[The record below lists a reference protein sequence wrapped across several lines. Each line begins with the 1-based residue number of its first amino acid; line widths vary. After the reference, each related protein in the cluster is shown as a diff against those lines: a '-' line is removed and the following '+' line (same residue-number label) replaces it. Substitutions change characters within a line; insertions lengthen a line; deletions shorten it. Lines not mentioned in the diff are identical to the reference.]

1 MPGTYG
7 NGYDGVR
14 MGALAAGVAGL
25 PARTV
30 FVESVDSV
38 DKLEFVR
45 MAEGGIAAAA
55 LRDGE
60 PDAVSSSWIG
70 DTRVDVG
77 SDLIVP

>member
-1 MPGTYG
+1 
-7 NGYDGVR
+7 
-14 MGALAAGVAGL
+14 MGALAVGVAGL

-45 MAEGGIAAAA
+45 MAEGGIAATAS
-55 LRDGE
+55 RDGE
-60 PDAVSSSWIG
+60 PEAVSSSGIG
-70 DTRVDVG
+70 DTRIEVV